1 MDIRLKFP
9 KATTTQPK
17 KILVVD
23 DEEKLGRFVSMLLRR
38 SGSYDV
44 TTCTSVA
51 DARLLLESG
60 APWALVITDIVMP
73 NETGLQLVQW
83 LSEHYPDLPC
93 VVMTAHSN
101 RIVDQQAVQLGAAE
115 IIHKPFT
122 LDLLQQLVDRVVVA

>member
-1 MDIRLKFP
+1 MENRLTSP
-9 KATTTQPK
+9 SIAQTHLK

-44 TTCTSVA
+44 VTCNSVA
-51 DARLLLESG
+51 EARTLLNGDTWS
-60 APWALVITDIVMP
+60 LVITDVVMP

-83 LSEHYPDLPC
+83 LTEHYPGLPC

-115 IIHKPFT
+115 IIHKPFA
-122 LDLLQQLVDRVVVA
+122 LDALQQLVDRVLVA